1 MDAWRDWLVCFDT
14 DRIKEYVFATNRL
27 KEIRGAS
34 ALLAKLDAERQ
45 QHLEATLGKDRVVYS
60 AGGGGAVLV
69 GSKDEAERLIVEI
82 ERELQKQTESAS
94 ISSEL
99 IQPEPVNGRQF
110 GERMKLAGAALRDAK
125 ARKAELAVLPVEP
138 YMRLCDSC
146 GRYAAHRRAQD
157 GGGDLFCRS
166 CFIKRKEGTEGR
178 PKLYTDFREWAEQ
191 QGDVRW
197 AEVPPPNDLD
207 AIGRVSFPS
216 SYVGFIALDGNRMG
230 DLLDKP
236 HSVGDYRILS
246 EGLADLT
253 RNATFE
259 ALKKFGAPHTKIP
272 PFEIVLIG
280 GDDVLLITAADI
292 ALDVARYIVR
302 HFEEESPSLLEK
314 MGLKG
319 GRERLTMA
327 GGVVLAHANFPIPAM
342 YELAE
347 ALQKSAK
354 KLCRDQK
361 YTTGAL
367 DFLVA
372 SSSGT
377 DLDQARA
384 AIPHQR
390 PYTLQDIDKLMDH
403 ISKFKQANFPTSQL
417 QKIYQSLFE
426 ESSVPGT
433 MAILTALGRLKNG
446 PRQAL
451 RTFLMEAFPPKKPE
465 FGWPWEEIDGQD
477 NRKRRTALVDLVE
490 LYPFIRTGRG

>member
-1 MDAWRDWLVCFDT
+1 MDAWRDCLVCFDT

-34 ALLAKLDAERQ
+34 ALLAELDAERQ
-45 QHLEATLGKDRVVYS
+45 QHLETTLGEDRVVYS

-82 ERELQKQTESAS
+82 ERELQEQTESAS
-94 ISSEL
+94 ITGVSL
-99 IQPEPVNGRQF
+99 PPEPANGRQF
-110 GERMKLAGAALRDAK
+110 GKRMKLAGGALRTAK
-125 ARKAELAVLPVEP
+125 AQKAELTALPVEP
-138 YMRLCDSC
+138 YMRLCDLC
-146 GRYAAHRRAQD
+146 GQYAIHRRAED
-157 GGGDLFCRS
+157 EKGDLLCRS
-166 CFIKRKEGTEGR
+166 CFVKRKEGATGR
-178 PKLYTDFREWAEQ
+178 SKLYDDFRKWTEQ
-191 QGDVRW
+191 QGDAKW
-197 AEVPPPNDLD
+197 AKVPLPDDLD

-216 SYVGFIALDGNRMG
+216 SYVGFIALDGNQIG
-230 DLLDKP
+230 NLLDKLD
-236 HSVGDYRILS
+236 SVDNYRVLAK
-246 EGLADLT
+246 ELADLT
-253 RNATFE
+253 RNATFD
-259 ALKKFGAPHTKIP
+259 ALKEFGPPRSETA

-292 ALDVARYIVR
+292 ALEVARHIVR

-314 MGLKG
+314 VGLKG
-319 GRERLTMA
+319 ERERLTMA
-327 GGVVLAHANFPIPAM
+327 GGVVLAHANFPISAM

-367 DFLVA
+367 DFFVA

-384 AIPHQR
+384 AIPHRR
-390 PYTLQDIDKLMDH
+390 PYTLSDIDKLIDQ

-433 MAILTALGRLKNG
+433 MAILTALGRLKSR

-451 RTFLMEAFPPKKPE
+451 KTFLMEAFPPRKPE

-490 LYPFIRTGRG
+490 MYPFVRAERG